1 MVTLASVAV
10 NEGVAR
16 LLSFLENN
24 HIVHRPISLT
34 VTQLVIYWQM
44 FCVLLVWVAWKWL
57 LLKSTVILNAGCSV
71 LPYI

>member
-1 MVTLASVAV
+1 MKVAV

-34 VTQLVIYWQM
+34 VTQLVISWQIVLCFVGMGCLKMTTFEEHSDFECWM
-44 FCVLLVWVAWKWL
+44 FSFATYLVYK
-57 LLKSTVILNAGCSV
+57 
-71 LPYI
+71 